1 MHKLEKHKQ
10 KIDHQLWCVMAG
22 VLAVLVLLSWAGV
35 RAYVE
40 REARYRHQ
48 VESTVK
54 TSNEQ
59 MLLNVTKWRASTMAS
74 ANALVDDSLFAQA
87 LVQWIRNPNGQA
99 PLREHLLTRLRT
111 MTERHDF
118 AKIVFLNTQGE
129 PLLVTQ
135 GALTEMPSERE
146 HTALLQAMQQAQA
159 VAIEPYALGAYSFPT
174 LAVMAPVYDGMQ
186 PVGALWMVVD
196 LRSTLFRMLDMTR
209 QGSATAESMLVQL
222 DGREVVHI
230 NPVRERSL
238 GRGEVLRPAVRD
250 DQVLAQAVSGVRGVF
265 YDTDYRQRRV
275 LAVSGVVPDSPW
287 VLITKMDVA
296 EAFADTQRKEGI
308 YLGLLIG
315 ASALLVLST
324 LMYWMW
330 RIGRREYVLKVALE
344 KNMARLERAQKA
356 ASLGFFTIDFARK
369 HIVLSPMAA
378 QIVGVPGQSSLAFG
392 AVKKYLPASEL
403 RRVLKALVRVR
414 RFRTAQKMEFA
425 LYPHNGK
432 TPTVEC
438 WCEVDESVQASRWPQ
453 LVGSVQDITQR
464 KESDQV
470 LEEYRTL
477 LESQVRKDSLTGVAN
492 RRALD
497 EALAR
502 EWQDALREQQPLAV
516 LVIDIDYFKG
526 YNDSYGHLQ
535 GDECLKQVA
544 QLLTRHAQRPRD
556 QVFRFGG
563 EEFVVLLPQ
572 TSLAAAHEVG
582 QQLCRNVQRQGIANR
597 ASPLWKVVTVSV
609 GVASLT
615 PQRGQSL
622 QACPLLAMADTALY
636 TAKNS
641 GRNQAQAYSTL
652 GVGEVLHTL

>member
-1 MHKLEKHKQ
+1 
-10 KIDHQLWCVMAG
+10 MAG
-22 VLAVLVLLSWAGV
+22 VLTVLLLLAWAGV
-35 RAYVE
+35 RAYIE

-48 VESTVK
+48 VESSVK
-54 TSNEQ
+54 TTNEQ
-59 MLLNVTKWRASTMAS
+59 MLLGLTKWRASTVAG

-87 LVQWIRNPNGQA
+87 LVQWMRHPEAQA
-99 PLREHLLTRLRT
+99 PLREHLLARMRT

-118 AKIVFLNTQGE
+118 AKIVFLNTDGE

-135 GALTEMPSERE
+135 GASVQALSERE
-146 HTALLQAMQQAQA
+146 HAALRQAMHEAQA

-174 LAVMAPVYDGMQ
+174 LAVMAPVYDGVE
-186 PVGALWMVVD
+186 PLGALWMVVD
-196 LRSTLFRMLDMTR
+196 LRSTLLPMLDLTR
-209 QGSATAESMLVQL
+209 QGSASAESLLVQR
-222 DGREVVHI
+222 DGRDVVHI
-230 NPVRERSL
+230 NPVRHRHL
-238 GRGEVLRPAVRD
+238 GGGGALSPAARD

-265 YDTDYRQRRV
+265 YDTDYRQQRV

-287 VLITKMDVA
+287 MLVTKIDVA

-308 YLGLLIG
+308 YFGLLMG

-324 LMYWMW
+324 LLYWMW
-330 RIGRREYVLKVALE
+330 RIGRREHVLKVALE

-356 ASLGFFTIDFARK
+356 ASLGFFSIDFARK

-378 QIVGVPGQSSLAFG
+378 EIVGGSGQISIPFS
-392 AVKKYLPASEL
+392 AVKKYLAPGQL
-403 RRVLKALVRVR
+403 RAVLRVLVRVR
-414 RFRTAQKMEFA
+414 RFRTVHKMEFA
-425 LYPHNGK
+425 LLARHGK
-432 TPTVEC
+432 TPTLEC
-438 WCEVDESVQASRWPQ
+438 WCEVDDSAQWGRWPQ
-453 LVGSVQDITQR
+453 LVGTVQDISQR

-492 RRALD
+492 RRAMD

-502 EWQDALREQQPLAV
+502 EWQDAMREQQPLAV

-544 QLLTRHAQRPRD
+544 QLLTRHTQRPRD

-572 TSLAAAHEVG
+572 TALAPAHEVAL
-582 QQLCRNVQRQGIANR
+582 QLCRNVHRHGITNR
-597 ASPLWKVVTVSV
+597 ASPLWKVVTISV
-609 GVASLT
+609 GVASVI
-615 PQRGQSL
+615 PQRGQPL
-622 QACPLLAMADTALY
+622 QACPLLSMADTALY
-636 TAKNS
+636 TAKNA
-641 GRNQAQAYSTL
+641 GRNQAQVYSARS
-652 GVGEVLHTL
+652 VNDVAHMV